1 MLDIKQHTASSVSLF
16 LCLVTKL
23 QTFRASLR
31 LCLGVNRASTLCR
44 AEWFYSE
51 RPNFSIKIPPLT
63 LEPAAPRCLHNNL
76 RSITA
81 CKHQYVPYSLM
92 DAAPADSLSYSNH
105 YRGNNE
111 IHLNPCCYGY
121 GGAQRHSSGRGF
133 ITAHTHTHPEAC
145 TIQTHTHGVC
155 VLTDQQDGMNVKEK
169 LTIMSNSPIS
179 WHKWEFWH
187 PDWLRDQAASGS

>member
-1 MLDIKQHTASSVSLF
+1 MRYNQDKSSENNKHVGRETTCASWVSLF
-16 LCLVTKL
+16 CLVTKL
-23 QTFRASLR
+23 QTFASSLR
-31 LCLGVNRASTLCR
+31 LRLSVNRASTLCR

-111 IHLNPCCYGY
+111 IHLNPRCYGY

-133 ITAHTHTHPEAC
+133 ITAYTHTHTPRGMYN
-145 TIQTHTHGVC
+145 TNTHAQCLCANRTSSRRW
-155 VLTDQQDGMNVKEK
+155 
-169 LTIMSNSPIS
+169 MSKKN
-179 WHKWEFWH
+179 
-187 PDWLRDQAASGS
+187 

>member
-1 MLDIKQHTASSVSLF
+1 MWNNLSFMSQFI
-16 LCLVTKL
+16 CLVTKL
-23 QTFRASLR
+23 QTFASSLR
-31 LCLGVNRASTLCR
+31 LRLSVNRASTLCR

-111 IHLNPCCYGY
+111 IHLNPRCYGY

-133 ITAHTHTHPEAC
+133 ITAYTHTHTHPEAC
-145 TIQTHTHGVC
+145 TIQTHTLSVC
-155 VLTDQQDGMNVKEK
+155 VLTGPAAGDGCQRKTNY
-169 LTIMSNSPIS
+169 
-179 WHKWEFWH
+179 
-187 PDWLRDQAASGS
+187 